1 VFFGVKLQK
10 TMSAD
15 SVKSDSAAASAAA
28 AEVHSAGKDALRSTV
43 GMSGD
48 EGVPAA
54 VVTPNPGGEGAMER
68 AEQMNPEC
76 DGSGNVEYKLKLVR
90 PSESRLEHLTTQMK
104 WRIAEGGGE
113 AIYELGV
120 EDSGVPSGMSKEELN
135 ETLHSL
141 KIMAGKLGASITLL
155 RQRSGIS
162 GTVAEVLVR
171 ARESDAA
178 IETRVAA
185 IGNVDS
191 GKSTL
196 LGVLSHGGRDNGRGS
211 ARMLLFRHKHEME
224 TGRTSSVGHET
235 LCFDSHGKILS
246 YKETDPLELP
256 KKPAQTE
263 DDALQAAENADA
275 LDQLLKKGAAG
286 VESSDAP
293 SVSSDDDDELE
304 SFLAEGPMVSGSS
317 ATAAAAKIVSFIDLA
332 GHEKYL
338 KTTLFGMTCHQ
349 PDYAMLIVGSNMGLV
364 GMTKEHLGITLALKV
379 PVFVVVTKIDMCP
392 ENVMKDT
399 LVQLKRMLKSPGC
412 RKVPV
417 VVRNMDDVVVCARN
431 IATQRIAPI
440 FCCSS
445 VTGES
450 LALLRRFL
458 NLLPSA
464 KNWDELSKQPLLY
477 SVDGKFNVP
486 GVGTVLSGTVLQ
498 GSIRSNDTVLLGPD
512 RNGVFV
518 NVALKGMR
526 TNDVKTDHVRA
537 GQSATLALRNVPS
550 TYIRTGMVVL
560 DRGAQPVVCYEF
572 QAEVLVLYHSTTIS
586 VGYESVVHCSNV
598 NQTARVV
605 AMDKEVLRTGDK
617 AVVTF
622 RFLFSPEYLL
632 VGRRVIFRENRAR
645 GIGRILSV
653 TPYVPTAANRASSQ
667 EMLNGTVRKVRG
679 GRGKKSAGG
688 ARKNRSVVTSPP
700 PPAIDPETGKRK
712 VQVLRRSGEVNVG
725 DAANM
730 VEINGVSYVAVGSNP
745 EKTAAT
751 YRSVLEKS
759 R

>member
-1 VFFGVKLQK
+1 
-10 TMSAD
+10 MSAKNNKTD
-15 SVKSDSAAASAAA
+15 P
-28 AEVHSAGKDALRSTV
+28 LRSTV
-43 GMSGD
+43 GFDTAPASVVPDAKPAENAAASTGNDSGNGT
-48 EGVPAA
+48 EK
-54 VVTPNPGGEGAMER
+54 MER
-68 AEQMNPEC
+68 AEKMNPEC
-76 DGSGNVEYKLKLVR
+76 DGSGNVEYKLKLIKPTAER
-90 PSESRLEHLTTQMK
+90 IEHLTTQMK

-113 AIYELGV
+113 AIYEIGV
-120 EDSGVPSGMSKEELN
+120 DDSGVPTGLSKEDLR
-135 ETLHSL
+135 ETLHTL
-141 KIMAGKLGASITLL
+141 RTMASKLGASVTVL
-155 RQRSGIS
+155 RQRVGIS
-162 GTVAEVLVR
+162 GTVAEILVR
-171 ARESDAA
+171 AREGDAA

-185 IGNVDS
+185 IGNVDV

-246 YKETDPLELP
+246 YKETDPIEIP
-256 KKPAQTE
+256 KKPARTE
-263 DDALQAAENADA
+263 DDALQEAENADA
-275 LDQLLKKGAAG
+275 LDQLLKKGAGAG
-286 VESSDAP
+286 VAGGDDGDDDLNVPAD
-293 SVSSDDDDELE
+293 DDDDELE
-304 SFLAEGPMVSGSS
+304 SFLAEGPMGSASS

-338 KTTLFGMTCHQ
+338 KTTLFGMTSHQ

-431 IATQRIAPI
+431 IASQRIAPI
-440 FCCSS
+440 FCVSS

-458 NLLPSA
+458 NLLPSP
-464 KNWDELSKQPLLY
+464 KNWEALAEQPLLY

-486 GVGTVLSGTVLQ
+486 GIGTVLSGTVLQ
-498 GSIRSNDTVLLGPD
+498 GSINSNDTVLLGPD

-518 NVALKGMR
+518 NVTIKDMR
-526 TNDVKTDHVRA
+526 TNDVKTNHVRA

-550 TYIRTGMVVL
+550 SYIRNGMVAL
-560 DRGAQPVVCYEF
+560 PRDANPVVCYEF
-572 QAEVLVLYHSTTIS
+572 QAEVLVLYHSTTIT
-586 VGYESVVHCSNV
+586 VGYEAVVHCSNV

-605 AMDKEVLRTGDK
+605 AMDKDILRTGDK
-617 AVVTF
+617 ATVTF

-667 EMLNGTVRKVRG
+667 EMLSGSAKKARG
-679 GRGKKSAGG
+679 RAKRTSANPRRNRG
-688 ARKNRSVVTSPP
+688 VVTTPP
-700 PPAIDPETGKRK
+700 PPSIDPQTGKRK
-712 VQVLRRSGEVNVG
+712 VSILRRSGDGVNLP
-725 DAANM
+725 NS
-730 VEINGVSYVAVGSNP
+730 VEIDGVSYVAVGPNP
-745 EKTAAT
+745 EKTAAS
-751 YRSVLEKS
+751 YREVLKS
-759 R
+759 SH